1 MKSLNRLQKGIGHK
15 NNKFQRNV
23 CCMQLIKLSSYIQ
36 FLTISSDLIIKTLTF
51 YQFQLNLLLLKELYF
66 LLFDIPKI
74 NL

>member
-1 MKSLNRLQKGIGHK
+1 
-15 NNKFQRNV
+15 
-23 CCMQLIKLSSYIQ
+23 MQLIKLSSYIQ

-51 YQFQLNLLLLKELYF
+51 YQFQLNLLLLEELYF